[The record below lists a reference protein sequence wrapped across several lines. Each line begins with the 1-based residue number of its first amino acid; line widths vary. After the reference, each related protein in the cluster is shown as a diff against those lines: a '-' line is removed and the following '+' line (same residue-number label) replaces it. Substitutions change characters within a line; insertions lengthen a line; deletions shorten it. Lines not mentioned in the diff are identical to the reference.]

1 MRSVIALLSAA
12 TFAAAGTAYAVSP
25 PPAQMSEAELDQT
38 TAGALINV
46 FAVDVVDVNNNTVK
60 VAIPVNAAVAA
71 EILTSGSTA
80 NAFAA
85 QPGRIKQ

>member
-1 MRSVIALLSAA
+1 MRSVIALLSAVSFV
-12 TFAAAGTAYAVSP
+12 TAGTTYAANG
-25 PPAQMSEAELDQT
+25 PPAQMSEAELDQV

-71 EILTSGSTA
+71 NILGSNA
-80 NAFAA
+80 AAFAS
-85 QPGRIKQ
+85 QPGRIFQ